1 MSLQVCIM
9 TPDQIFWDE
18 TAEEIILPTNTGQMG
33 VLSQHA
39 SLITALDIGVMSIRQ
54 NKAWSFLALMNGFA
68 LVQKDQITILVNGAE
83 AKTNIDLDEA
93 QQAFQAAETR
103 VNEASDGKERVEAAL
118 AFKRARTRLMVANE
132 SKS

>member
-83 AKTNIDLDEA
+83 AKANIDLDEA
-93 QQAFQAAETR
+93 QQAFQTAESH
-103 VNEASDGKERVEAAL
+103 VNEANDGKARVEAAL

-132 SKS
+132 SSP

>member
-1 MSLQVCIM
+1 MSLEVCIM

-18 TAEEIILPTNTGQMG
+18 TAEEVILPTNTGQMG

-54 NKAWSFLALMNGFA
+54 NNAWSFLALMNGFA

-103 VNEASDGKERVEAAL
+103 VNEASDGKARVEAAL

>member
-1 MSLQVCIM
+1 MSLHVCIM

-18 TAEEIILPTNTGQMG
+18 TAEEVILPTNTGQMG

-54 NKAWSFLALMNGFA
+54 NDAWSFLALMNGFA
-68 LVQKDQITILVNGAE
+68 LVQNNQITILVNAAE
-83 AKTNIDLDEA
+83 AKSNIDLEAA
-93 QQAFQAAETR
+93 QQDFQAAEAR
-103 VNEASDGKERVEAAL
+103 VNKAEPGKARVEAAL

-132 SKS
+132 STR